1 MAPEIS
7 RRDYAARYGPT
18 AGDRI
23 RLGDTNLLALIERD
37 ETSYGDEVLRGWG
50 KTLRTGLMMS
60 DRVPAA
66 SELDLLI
73 SNVIVIDPV
82 LGIRKASI
90 GVKDGLIVGVGRAG
104 NPDIVDDPDLLI
116 GSATAPVYGHGF
128 IATPG
133 GIDTHVH
140 LVQPRLIPVALA
152 AGMTTLIT
160 GGLNDNPAFNLRRMF
175 LAFEHQPINLGIL
188 GRAAS
193 TVSEPLVRQI
203 ESGACGLKVHE
214 DYAGYPSVIDQALTV
229 ADLHDIQ
236 IAMHTDGM
244 NESCELGETVAAIAG
259 RAIHAY
265 HVEGI
270 GGGHAPDILAIAGVA
285 NVLGSSTTPT
295 IPYGRNAVAEHHAM
309 MWSVHGMNPRVPSDR
324 AMVADRIR
332 DATMRAES
340 VLHELG
346 AISIINS
353 DSQGMGRIGE
363 SIRRTWQL
371 AHQMKLVRGGDPP
384 HDNAR
389 ILQYLAK
396 YTINPAR
403 AHGIDRWV
411 GSLEP
416 GKVADIVLWRPE
428 FFGVKPELVIKG
440 GYFGWG
446 ALGEGNASI
455 PQSEPILYGPHWGA
469 GGLAAASLSVNFVSA
484 AAAAGDFRRQVRSRR
499 RALAGGRHA
508 PGPASP
514 HALQSGQPAH
524 RDRPGNRGDQD
535 RGRSAAPAARRRPP
549 AEPPLFPAL
558 TPQGGGPPVR
568 PVRKAGGPPLGGTA
582 LVPCQSRS
590 TAMLFDVIRSVT
602 LIGRSR
608 WRWFPRSPTSS
619 SCRASCV

>member
-1 MAPEIS
+1 MAGEID
-7 RRDYAARYGPT
+7 RREYAARYGPT
-18 AGDRI
+18 TGDRI
-23 RLGDTNLLALIERD
+23 RLGDTSLLALIERD

-50 KTLRTGLMMS
+50 KTMRTGLMMN
-60 DRVPAA
+60 DRLPAA

-73 SNVIVIDPV
+73 SNVVVIDPV
-82 LGIRKASI
+82 LGVRKANI
-90 GVKDGLIVGVGRAG
+90 GVKDGFIVGVGRAG
-104 NPDIVDDPDLLI
+104 NPDIVDNPDLLI
-116 GSATAPVYGHGF
+116 GSATAPVYGQGF

-175 LAFEHQPINLGIL
+175 QAFEHQPVNLGIL

-193 TVSEPLVRQI
+193 TVADPLVRQI

-214 DYAGYPSVIDQALTV
+214 DYAGYPSIIDQALTV
-229 ADLHDIQ
+229 ADAHDVQ
-236 IAMHTDGM
+236 IAMHTDGI
-244 NESCELGETVAAIAG
+244 NESCELHETVAAIGG

-270 GGGHAPDILAIAGVA
+270 GGGHAPDILAIVGVG
-285 NVLGSSTTPT
+285 NVIGSSTTPT
-295 IPYGRNAVAEHHAM
+295 IPYGRNVVAEHHAM

-371 AHQMKLVRGGDPP
+371 AHQMKALAGPAP
-384 HDNAR
+384 SHDNAR
-389 ILQYLAK
+389 ILKYLAK

-403 AHGIDRWV
+403 AHGVHRWV

-416 GKVADIVLWRPE
+416 GKIADIVLWRPE

-440 GYFGWG
+440 GYVAWG

-455 PQSEPILYGPHWGA
+455 PGSEPVLYGPHWGA
-469 GGLAAASLSVNFVSA
+469 SGTAAASLSANFVSA
-484 AAAAGDFRRQVRSRR
+484 AAEAGDFRRQVGGGR
-499 RALAGGRHA
+499 RALAVTGTRQVGKRHMLYNQA
-508 PGPASP
+508 NPRIEIDPGTVEIRID
-514 HALQSGQPAH
+514 GQPL
-524 RDRPGNRGDQD
+524 
-535 RGRSAAPAARRRPP
+535 
-549 AEPPLFPAL
+549 PPLPDDDL
-558 TPQGGGPPVR
+558 
-568 PVRKAGGPPLGGTA
+568 PLNRRYF
-582 LVPCQSRS
+582 L
-590 TAMLFDVIRSVT
+590 M
-602 LIGRSR
+602 
-608 WRWFPRSPTSS
+608 
-619 SCRASCV
+619 

>member
-1 MAPEIS
+1 MAGEIS
-7 RRDYAARYGPT
+7 RQEYAARYGPT

-37 ETSYGDEVLRGWG
+37 DTSYGDEVLRGWG
-50 KTLRTGLMMS
+50 KTLRTGLMMN
-60 DRVPAA
+60 DRLPAA

-104 NPDIVDDPDLLI
+104 NPDIVDNPDLLI
-116 GSATAPVYGHGF
+116 GSATAPVYGQGF

-152 AGMTTLIT
+152 SGMTTLIT

-175 LAFEHQPINLGIL
+175 QAFEHQPINLGIL

-193 TVSEPLVRQI
+193 TVPDPLIRQI

-229 ADLHDIQ
+229 ADAHDIQ
-236 IAMHTDGM
+236 IAMHTDGI
-244 NESCELGETVAAIAG
+244 NESCELHETVAAING

-270 GGGHAPDILAIAGVA
+270 GGGHAPDILAIVGVG
-285 NVLGSSTTPT
+285 NVIGSSTTPT
-295 IPYGRNAVAEHHAM
+295 IPYGRNVVAEHHAM

-324 AMVADRIR
+324 VMIADRIR
-332 DATMRAES
+332 DETMRAES

-363 SIRRTWQL
+363 STRRTWQL
-371 AHQMKLVRGGDPP
+371 AHQMKSLYGGAAP
-384 HDNAR
+384 HDNPR
-389 ILQYLAK
+389 ILKYLAK

-403 AHGIDRWV
+403 AHGIHRWV

-416 GKVADIVLWRPE
+416 GKIADIVLWRPE
-428 FFGVKPELVIKG
+428 FFGVKPEVVIKG
-440 GYFGWG
+440 GYVAWG

-455 PQSEPILYGPHWGA
+455 PQSEPVLYGPHWGGSGA
-469 GGLAAASLSVNFVSA
+469 AAASLSANFVSA
-484 AAAAGDFRRQVRSRR
+484 AAEAGDFRRQVGGGR
-499 RALAGGRHA
+499 RALAVTGTRQVGKRHMLYNQA
-508 PGPASP
+508 NPRIEIDPRTVEIRID
-514 HALQSGQPAH
+514 GQPL
-524 RDRPGNRGDQD
+524 
-535 RGRSAAPAARRRPP
+535 
-549 AEPPLFPAL
+549 PPLPDDDL
-558 TPQGGGPPVR
+558 
-568 PVRKAGGPPLGGTA
+568 PLNRRYF
-582 LVPCQSRS
+582 L
-590 TAMLFDVIRSVT
+590 L
-602 LIGRSR
+602 
-608 WRWFPRSPTSS
+608 
-619 SCRASCV
+619 

>member
-1 MAPEIS
+1 MDTGLAQHRRRAMASELS
-7 RRDYAARYGPT
+7 RHEYAARYGPT
-18 AGDRI
+18 TGDRV

-50 KTLRTGLMMS
+50 KTMGTGLMMQ
-60 DRVPAA
+60 DRLPAA

-73 SNVIVIDPV
+73 ANVIVIDPV
-82 LGIRKASI
+82 LGIVKANI

-104 NPDIVDDPDLLI
+104 NPDIVDNPDVLI
-116 GSATAPVYGHGF
+116 GSATAPIYGLGY

-160 GGLNDNPAFNLRRMF
+160 GGLNDNPAFNLRHMF

-193 TVSEPLVRQI
+193 TVPDPLTRQI

-229 ADLHDIQ
+229 ADAHDIQ
-236 IAMHTDGM
+236 IAMHTDGI
-244 NESCELGETVAAIAG
+244 NESCELHETVAAIGG
-259 RAIHAY
+259 RTIHAY

-270 GGGHAPDILAIAGVA
+270 GGGHAPDILAIAGIP
-285 NVLGSSTTPT
+285 NVIGSSTTPP
-295 IPYGRNAVAEHHAM
+295 IPHRPNVVGEHTAK
-309 MWSVHGMNPRVPSDR
+309 MWSLHGMKSHVARDR
-324 AMVADRIR
+324 LRIADRIR
-332 DATMRAES
+332 ASTMQAES
-340 VLHELG
+340 FLHDLG

-363 SIRRTWQL
+363 VIRRTWQL
-371 AHQMKLVRGGDPP
+371 AHQMKLLRGDASP

-396 YTINPAR
+396 YTLNPAR
-403 AHGIDRWV
+403 AHGIDRWA

-416 GKVADIVLWRPE
+416 GKIADIVLWKPE

-440 GYFGWG
+440 GYVAWG

-455 PQSEPILYGPHWGA
+455 PQSGPLIYAAHWG
-469 GGLAAASLSVNFVSA
+469 GSGVAAASLSANFVSA
-484 AAAAGDFRRQVRSRR
+484 AAASGDFRRHVRSRR
-499 RALAGGRHA
+499 RAPAVVGTRQVGKRHMLYNGANPRIEIDPGTAEIRIDGA
-508 PGPASP
+508 P
-514 HALQSGQPAH
+514 L
-524 RDRPGNRGDQD
+524 
-535 RGRSAAPAARRRPP
+535 
-549 AEPPLFPAL
+549 PPLPDEDL
-558 TPQGGGPPVR
+558 
-568 PVRKAGGPPLGGTA
+568 PLNRRYF
-582 LVPCQSRS
+582 L
-590 TAMLFDVIRSVT
+590 L
-602 LIGRSR
+602 
-608 WRWFPRSPTSS
+608 
-619 SCRASCV
+619 

>member
-1 MAPEIS
+1 MASELDRPE
-7 RRDYAARYGPT
+7 YAARYGPT
-18 AGDRI
+18 VGDRI
-23 RLGDTNLLALIERD
+23 SLADTNLLALIERD

-50 KTLRTGLMMS
+50 KTMRTGLMMS
-60 DRVPAA
+60 DRLPTA

-73 SNVIVIDPV
+73 ANVVVIDPV
-82 LGIRKASI
+82 LGVLKASI

-104 NPDIVDDPDLLI
+104 NPDIVDNPDLLV
-116 GSATAPVYGHGF
+116 GSATAPIYGQGF

-160 GGLNDNPAFNLRRMF
+160 GGLNDNPAYNLRRMF

-193 TVSEPLVRQI
+193 TVRHPLVRQI
-203 ESGACGLKVHE
+203 EAGACGLKVHE

-229 ADLHDIQ
+229 ADAHDIQ
-236 IAMHTDGM
+236 IAMHTDGI
-244 NESCELGETVAAIAG
+244 NESCELHETVAAIGG
-259 RAIHAY
+259 RTIHAY

-270 GGGHAPDILAIAGVA
+270 GGGHAPDILAIAGVG
-285 NVLGSSTTPT
+285 NVIGSSTTPT
-295 IPYGRNAVAEHHAM
+295 IPYGRNVVAEHHAM

-324 AMVADRIR
+324 MMVADRIR

-371 AHQMKLVRGGDPP
+371 AHQMKLVRGDSAP
-384 HDNAR
+384 HDNPR

-396 YTINPAR
+396 HTINPAR

-416 GKVADIVLWRPE
+416 GKIADIVLWRPE

-440 GYFGWG
+440 GYVAWG

-455 PQSEPILYGPHWGA
+455 PQSEPIVYAAHWG
-469 GGLAAASLSVNFVSA
+469 GSGLAASSLSVNFVSA
-484 AAAAGDFRRQVRSRR
+484 AAVAGDFRRHVRSRR
-499 RALAGGRHA
+499 RPLAVTGTRRVGKRHMLYNQA
-508 PGPASP
+508 NPRIEIDPRTVEVRIDGEP
-514 HALQSGQPAH
+514 L
-524 RDRPGNRGDQD
+524 
-535 RGRSAAPAARRRPP
+535 
-549 AEPPLFPAL
+549 PPLPDEDL
-558 TPQGGGPPVR
+558 
-568 PVRKAGGPPLGGTA
+568 PLNRRYF
-582 LVPCQSRS
+582 L
-590 TAMLFDVIRSVT
+590 L
-602 LIGRSR
+602 
-608 WRWFPRSPTSS
+608 
-619 SCRASCV
+619 

>member
-1 MAPEIS
+1 
-7 RRDYAARYGPT
+7 
-18 AGDRI
+18 
-23 RLGDTNLLALIERD
+23 
-37 ETSYGDEVLRGWG
+37 
-50 KTLRTGLMMS
+50 
-60 DRVPAA
+60 PAA

-104 NPDIVDDPDLLI
+104 NPDIVDNPDLLI
-116 GSATAPVYGHGF
+116 GSATAPVYGQGF

-160 GGLNDNPAFNLRRMF
+160 GGLNDNPAYNLRRMF

-193 TVSEPLVRQI
+193 TVPDPLERQI

-229 ADLHDIQ
+229 ADQHDIQ
-236 IAMHTDGM
+236 IAMHTDGI
-244 NESCELGETVAAIAG
+244 NESCELHETVAAIGG

-270 GGGHAPDILAIAGVA
+270 GGGHAPDILAIVGVG
-285 NVLGSSTTPT
+285 NVIGSSTTPT
-295 IPYGRNAVAEHHAM
+295 IPYGRNVVAEHHAM

-324 AMVADRIR
+324 VMIADRIR
-332 DATMRAES
+332 DETMRAES

-363 SIRRTWQL
+363 STRRTWQL
-371 AHQMKLVRGGDPP
+371 AHQMKRMRAERPS
-384 HDNAR
+384 HDNPR

-403 AHGIDRWV
+403 AHGVSRWV

-416 GKVADIVLWRPE
+416 GKSADIVLWRPE

-440 GYFGWG
+440 GYPAWG

-455 PQSEPILYGPHWGA
+455 SQAEPQIYAPHWG
-469 GGLAAASLSVNFVSA
+469 GSGLAAASLSIDFVSA
-484 AAAAGDFRRQVRSRR
+484 AAAAGGFRRRIGTRR
-499 RALAGGRHA
+499 RAI
-508 PGPASP
+508 
-514 HALQSGQPAH
+514 
-524 RDRPGNRGDQD
+524 
-535 RGRSAAPAARRRPP
+535 
-549 AEPPLFPAL
+549 
-558 TPQGGGPPVR
+558 PV
-568 PVRKAGGPPLGGTA
+568 VGTRQ
-582 LVPCQSRS
+582 V
-590 TAMLFDVIRSVT
+590 
-602 LIGRSR
+602 G
-608 WRWFPRSPTSS
+608 
-619 SCRASCV
+619 

>member
-1 MAPEIS
+1 MAGEIS
-7 RRDYAARYGPT
+7 RQDYAARYGPT

-50 KTLRTGLMMS
+50 KTMRTGLMMN
-60 DRVPAA
+60 DRLPAA
-66 SELDLLI
+66 SELDLII

-82 LGIRKASI
+82 LGVRKASI
-90 GVKDGLIVGVGRAG
+90 GVKDGRIVGVGRAG
-104 NPDIVDDPDLLI
+104 NPDIDDNPDLLI
-116 GSATAPVYGHGF
+116 GSATAPVYGQGY

-175 LAFEHQPINLGIL
+175 QAFEHQPINLGVL

-193 TVSEPLVRQI
+193 TVPEPLERQI

-229 ADLHDIQ
+229 ADAHDIQ
-236 IAMHTDGM
+236 IAMHTDGI
-244 NESCELGETVAAIAG
+244 NESCELHETVAAING

-270 GGGHAPDILAIAGVA
+270 GGGHAPDILAIVGVG
-285 NVLGSSTTPT
+285 NVIGSSTTPT
-295 IPYGRNAVAEHHAM
+295 IPYGRNVVAEHHAM

-324 AMVADRIR
+324 SMIADRIR

-363 SIRRTWQL
+363 STRRTWQL
-371 AHQMKLVRGGDPP
+371 AHQMKTVAGSEPP
-384 HDNAR
+384 HDNPR
-389 ILQYLAK
+389 ILKYLAK

-403 AHGIDRWV
+403 AHGIHPWV

-416 GKVADIVLWRPE
+416 GKIADIVLWRPE

-440 GYFGWG
+440 GYVAWG

-455 PQSEPILYGPHWGA
+455 PQSQPVLYGPHWG
-469 GGLAAASLSVNFVSA
+469 GQGVAAASLSANFVSA
-484 AAAAGDFRRQVRSRR
+484 AAVAGEFRRHVRSRR
-499 RALAGGRHA
+499 RAFAVTGTRQVGKQHMLYNQANPRIEIDPRTVEIRIDGA
-508 PGPASP
+508 P
-514 HALQSGQPAH
+514 L
-524 RDRPGNRGDQD
+524 
-535 RGRSAAPAARRRPP
+535 
-549 AEPPLFPAL
+549 PPLPDDDL
-558 TPQGGGPPVR
+558 
-568 PVRKAGGPPLGGTA
+568 PLNRRYF
-582 LVPCQSRS
+582 L
-590 TAMLFDVIRSVT
+590 L
-602 LIGRSR
+602 
-608 WRWFPRSPTSS
+608 
-619 SCRASCV
+619 

>member
-1 MAPEIS
+1 MAGEIS
-7 RRDYAARYGPT
+7 RQEYAARYGPT

-37 ETSYGDEVLRGWG
+37 DTSYGDEVLRGWG
-50 KTLRTGLMMS
+50 KTLRTGLMMN
-60 DRVPAA
+60 DRLPAA

-104 NPDIVDDPDLLI
+104 NPDIVDNPDLLI
-116 GSATAPVYGHGF
+116 GSATAPVYGQGF

-152 AGMTTLIT
+152 SGMTTLIT

-175 LAFEHQPINLGIL
+175 QAFEHQPINLGIL

-193 TVSEPLVRQI
+193 TVPDPLIRQI

-229 ADLHDIQ
+229 ADVHDIQ
-236 IAMHTDGM
+236 IAMHTDGI
-244 NESCELGETVAAIAG
+244 NESCELHETVAAING

-270 GGGHAPDILAIAGVA
+270 GGGHAPDILAIVGVG
-285 NVLGSSTTPT
+285 NVIGSSTTPT
-295 IPYGRNAVAEHHAM
+295 IPYGRNVVAEHHAM

-324 AMVADRIR
+324 VMIADRIR
-332 DATMRAES
+332 DETMRAES

-363 SIRRTWQL
+363 STRRTWQL
-371 AHQMKLVRGGDPP
+371 AHQMKSLYGGAAP
-384 HDNAR
+384 HDNPR
-389 ILQYLAK
+389 ILKYLAK

-403 AHGIDRWV
+403 AHGIHRWV

-416 GKVADIVLWRPE
+416 GKIADIVLWRPE
-428 FFGVKPELVIKG
+428 FFGVKPEVVIKG
-440 GYFGWG
+440 GYVAWG

-455 PQSEPILYGPHWGA
+455 PQSEPVLYGPHWG
-469 GGLAAASLSVNFVSA
+469 GSGVAAASLSANFVSA
-484 AAAAGDFRRQVRSRR
+484 AAEAGDFRRQVGGGR
-499 RALAGGRHA
+499 RALAVTGTRQVGKRHMLYNQA
-508 PGPASP
+508 NPRIEIDPRTVEIRID
-514 HALQSGQPAH
+514 GQPL
-524 RDRPGNRGDQD
+524 
-535 RGRSAAPAARRRPP
+535 
-549 AEPPLFPAL
+549 PPLPDDDL
-558 TPQGGGPPVR
+558 
-568 PVRKAGGPPLGGTA
+568 PLNRRYF
-582 LVPCQSRS
+582 L
-590 TAMLFDVIRSVT
+590 L
-602 LIGRSR
+602 
-608 WRWFPRSPTSS
+608 
-619 SCRASCV
+619 